1 MADNRE
7 KPTEEIEDILSKIKE
22 EYKVGNITESKNE
35 NGATEFVFRE
45 EPHGLVFEEEKP
57 KTPSLLEHEKSAPK
71 VEETVLVDSEKD
83 KKKEE
88 TPLPAGE
95 EFLVPEN
102 FSVNEKYNTPVA
114 EEDRPRIW
122 TTYLPRFTEVSETY
136 RMVNDPRPRTG
147 SSTAVNSAATRKVSP
162 SDPTAENDTTPV
174 AMAKEV
180 NVNTA
185 NPDPE
190 ENLIK
195 VAKPSARPTES
206 EPKNE
211 PKPEPTLE
219 EEREKIREIIGDER
233 MTKTEAPKAEE
244 QTAKTPEREE
254 GQTVYDFS
262 DKKGAPAVMDYGVSD
277 VYGEKISSPK
287 EDEPLSILTPDGK
300 KGKSADYTS
309 FSQRFAFKDRFVDA
323 IASLRVR
330 FIAAAV
336 LTFILL
342 LLENLGAVGVDPVK
356 LLRLSSLPG
365 ALALLD
371 LEFLACLFA
380 IGLPETIAA
389 VRALLVGRAK
399 CELFLPVAFLFNI
412 VYCLVIAAYEPVSY
426 PLFGALYGVA
436 TLTAIASSYFA
447 ANAEFMSFKLVS
459 INGKKQ
465 VVEKKMTRSLER
477 ENLALDGTID
487 EYKSKTARFFRT
499 TFVSDF
505 FRRNSKSA
513 ENSQAV
519 LLLFAVTLGVSLVT
533 GVVAYFI
540 VGGMVGALASFLL
553 VFMLSFPSFGLLSH
567 KLSYYRAEKETL
579 AEDSTVIGETSYY
592 DYAGVDVVTFDD
604 IEIFGKEDVALQR
617 VMLYG
622 DKQNFTKALRQM
634 SALFALLGGPL
645 DYIFANALEKR
656 CPPAEH
662 AYVEQDGIRGEVEG
676 VTVYAGTEEY
686 MRRYGITI
694 PADTG
699 AQDRVYDTTRVMYAA
714 EAGRVYAKFYLR
726 YSFSE
731 EYTMLLP
738 LLKEAGIVTLVYTRD
753 PNVNNEL
760 VHKLTTG
767 EDIIRVMHK
776 TVPLSEDKKIYPR
789 ISAGIV
795 TLGDK
800 TNAINMLL
808 LSKKYVK
815 FQKTLRSTAT
825 AAAAAGGAA
834 AILLSLFGVL
844 GIPTVFLA
852 LWQAAWVGVL
862 AFLTR
867 NTFPVGKQRNRKEIR
882 ETLPAVVERR
892 KD

>member
-1 MADNRE
+1 MADDRNQ
-7 KPTEEIEDILSKIKE
+7 PTEEIEDILAKIKE
-22 EYKVGNITESKNE
+22 EYKVGNITESKNQD
-35 NGATEFVFRE
+35 GATEFVFRD

-57 KTPSLLEHEKSAPK
+57 RTPSLLEHEKTAPK
-71 VEETVLVDSEKD
+71 VEEPVLVDPEKE
-83 KKKEE
+83 KRENE
-88 TPLPAGE
+88 TPLPRGE

-122 TTYLPRFTEVSETY
+122 TTYLPRFTEVSENY

-147 SSTAVNSAATRKVSP
+147 TTVTGGTVTSPARGTSP
-162 SDPTAENDTTPV
+162 SDPTAENDTVPV
-174 AMAKEV
+174 AEAKEV
-180 NVNTA
+180 NVNAST
-185 NPDPE
+185 PDPE
-190 ENLIK
+190 ENRIR
-195 VAKPSARPTES
+195 VAKPSAKPAEQ
-206 EPKNE
+206 EA
-211 PKPEPTLE
+211 KPEPTLE
-219 EEREKIREIIGDER
+219 EERERIREIVGDEH
-233 MTKTEAPKAEE
+233 MTRPE
-244 QTAKTPEREE
+244 PEREE
-254 GQTVYDFS
+254 QPSHSASMKEPHTVYDFS
-262 DKKGAPAVMDYGVSD
+262 EAGATSSVTMDYGVSD
-277 VYGEKISSPK
+277 LYGEKISSPK
-287 EDEPLSILTPDGK
+287 EDEPLSILTPEGK
-300 KGKSADYTS
+300 RGKSADYTS

-336 LTFILL
+336 LTAILL
-342 LLENLGAVGVDPVK
+342 LLENLGVVGIDPVK
-356 LLRLSSLPG
+356 ILHLSSLPG
-365 ALALLD
+365 ALAFLD
-371 LEFLACLFA
+371 LEFLVCLFA

-389 VRALLVGRAK
+389 VRSLLVGRAK
-399 CELFLPVAFLFNI
+399 CELFLPVAFLFN
-412 VYCLVIAAYEPVSY
+412 VAYCLVVAVYEPATY

-436 TLTAIASSYFA
+436 TLSAIASSYFA

-477 ENLALDGTID
+477 ENMALDGTVD

-519 LLLFAVTLGVSLVT
+519 LLLFAVALGVSLVT

-540 VGGMVGALASFLL
+540 VGGMMGALASFLL
-553 VFMLSFPSFGLLSH
+553 VFMLSFPSFGLLTH
-567 KLSYYRAEKETL
+567 KLSYYRAEKEAL
-579 AEDSTVIGETSYY
+579 GEDSTVIGETSYY
-592 DYAGVDVVTFDD
+592 DYEGVDVVTFDD

-645 DYIFANALEKR
+645 DYIFSGALEKR

-662 AYVEQDGIRGEVEG
+662 AYVEPDGIRGEVEG
-676 VTVYAGTEEY
+676 ATVYAGTEEY

-776 TVPLSEDKKIYPR
+776 AVPLSEDKKIYPR

-800 TNAINMLL
+800 ANAINMLL

-815 FQKTLRSTAT
+815 FQKTLRGTVA

-844 GIPTVFLA
+844 GVPTVFFA

-862 AFLTR
+862 AFLTCGM
-867 NTFPVGKQRNRKEIR
+867 FPVGKRRTQKEIR
-882 ETLPAVVERR
+882 ETLPATLERR

>member
-1 MADNRE
+1 MADKQE
-7 KPTEEIEDILSKIKE
+7 KPTEQIEDILQKIKE
-22 EYKVGNITESKNE
+22 EYKVGGITEHKNE
-35 NGATEFVFRE
+35 DGATEFVFRD
-45 EPHGLVFEEEKP
+45 EPHGLVFEEEKKAISP
-57 KTPSLLEHEKSAPK
+57 LAEHEKTAPK
-71 VEETVLVDSEKD
+71 VEESVLVDPEKE
-83 KKKEE
+83 KKSKE

-122 TTYLPRFTEVSETY
+122 TTYLPRFTEVSENY

-147 SSTAVNSAATRKVSP
+147 GTSVSQTTPRKPSP

-174 AMAKEV
+174 ADAKEV
-180 NVNTA
+180 NVNAPT
-185 NPDPE
+185 PDPE
-190 ENLIK
+190 ENRIRLSK
-195 VAKPSARPTES
+195 PTVNPADAKR
-206 EPKNE
+206 
-211 PKPEPTLE
+211 EPTLE
-219 EEREKIREIIGDER
+219 EEEERIRRIVGDDR
-233 MTKTEAPKAEE
+233 MTKPEEPEKEEPPVKETE
-244 QTAKTPEREE
+244 ER
-254 GQTVYDFS
+254 TVYDLP
-262 DKKGAPAVMDYGVSD
+262 DPKGVPAVFDGD
-277 VYGEKISSPK
+277 VNDIYGEKISSPK
-287 EDEPLSILTPDGK
+287 EDEPLSILTPEGK
-300 KGKSADYTS
+300 KRKNSDYTS

-336 LTFILL
+336 LTAVLL
-342 LLENLGAVGVDPVK
+342 LLENLGAVGVDPVA
-356 LLRLSSLPG
+356 LLHLSSLPG
-365 ALALLD
+365 ALAILD
-371 LEFLACLFA
+371 LEFIVCLFA
-380 IGLPETIAA
+380 LGLPETIVA
-389 VRALLVGRAK
+389 VRSLWNGRAK
-399 CELFLPVAFLFNI
+399 CDLFLPAAFLFDA
-412 VYCLVIAAYEPVSY
+412 VYCLTVVVYQPAEY

-436 TLTAIASSYFA
+436 VMSAVASSYFS

-477 ENLALDGTID
+477 ENIALDGTVD

-513 ENSQAV
+513 ENSQSV
-519 LLLFAVTLGVSLVT
+519 LLLFAVALGVSLVT
-533 GVVAYFI
+533 GVIAYFI
-540 VGGMVGALASFLL
+540 VGGMVASLASFLL
-553 VFMLSFPSFGLLSH
+553 VFMLSFPSFSLLSH
-567 KLSYYRAEKETL
+567 KLSYYRSEKESLT
-579 AEDSTVIGETSYY
+579 EDSTVIGETSYY
-592 DYAGVDVVTFDD
+592 DYAGVDVVTFEDT
-604 IEIFGKEDVALQR
+604 EIFGKDDVALQR

-622 DKQNFTKALRQM
+622 DKQNFTKALKQM
-634 SALFALLGGPL
+634 SALFSLLGGPL
-645 DYIFANALEKR
+645 DYIFANSLEKR

-662 AYVEQDGIRGEVEG
+662 AAVETDGIRGEVEG

-686 MRRYGITI
+686 MRRHGITI
-694 PADTG
+694 PSDTAG
-699 AQDRVYDTTRVMYAA
+699 AQDKVYDTTRVMYAA

-776 TVPLSEDKKIYPR
+776 KVPLSEDRKIYPR

-825 AAAAAGGAA
+825 VAAATGGAA
-834 AILLSLFGVL
+834 AVLLSLFGMAGAPSLFFAV
-844 GIPTVFLA
+844 
-852 LWQAAWVGVL
+852 WQAVWIGVL
-862 AFLTR
+862 VFLTR
-867 NTFPVGKQRNRKEIR
+867 SAFPVGKKRNQKEIR
-882 ETLPAVVERR
+882 QTLPAVIERR
-892 KD
+892 KE

>member
-7 KPTEEIEDILSKIKE
+7 KPTEEIEDILKQIKE
-22 EYKVGNITESKNE
+22 EYKVGTITESKNKE
-35 NGATEFVFRE
+35 GATEFVFRE
-45 EPHGLVFEEEKP
+45 EPHGLVFEEEK
-57 KTPSLLEHEKSAPK
+57 KTGSPLLEHEKNAPK
-71 VEETVLVDSEKD
+71 VEESVLVDPEKE
-83 KKKEE
+83 KKKNE

-122 TTYLPRFTEVSETY
+122 TTYLPRFTEVSENY

-147 SSTAVNSAATRKVSP
+147 EGTTVRQSTQKVSP

-174 AMAKEV
+174 DDAKEV
-180 NVNTA
+180 NVSGP

-190 ENLIK
+190 ANPIRLSK
-195 VAKPSARPTES
+195 PTAKPENATP
-206 EPKNE
+206 P
-211 PKPEPTLE
+211 PALTLE

-233 MTKTEAPKAEE
+233 MKKPEPPKEE
-244 QTAKTPEREE
+244 KEVPSEPDA
-254 GQTVYDFS
+254 TVYEMPDPKS
-262 DKKGAPAVMDYGVSD
+262 TPTVMDYGVSD
-277 VYGEKISSPK
+277 IYGEKVSSPK
-287 EDEPLSILTPDGK
+287 EDEPLSILSPEGKNK
-300 KGKSADYTS
+300 KGKSSDYTS

-330 FIAAAV
+330 FVASAV
-336 LTFILL
+336 LTALLL
-342 LLENLGAVGVDPVK
+342 LLENLGILGVDPVAI
-356 LLRLSSLPG
+356 LRLSSLPG
-365 ALALLD
+365 AKALLD
-371 LEFLACLFA
+371 LELIVCLFA
-380 IGLPETIAA
+380 LSLPETIAT
-389 VRALLVGRAK
+389 VRSLTVGRAK
-399 CELFLPVAFLFNI
+399 CELFLPVSLLFNLA
-412 VYCLVIAAYEPVSY
+412 YCLVVVAYDPAVY
-426 PLFGALYGVA
+426 PLFGGLYGIAVMS
-436 TLTAIASSYFA
+436 AIASSYFA

-487 EYKSKTARFFRT
+487 EYKSKTARFFNT

-513 ENSQAV
+513 ENSQSV
-519 LLLFAVTLGVSLVT
+519 LLLFAISLGVSLVT
-533 GVVAYFI
+533 GAVAYFI

-553 VFMLSFPSFGLLSH
+553 VFMLSFPSLSLLSH
-567 KLSYYRAEKETL
+567 KLSYYHSEKESL

-592 DYAGVDVVTFDD
+592 DYAGVDVVTFEDT
-604 IEIFGKEDVALQR
+604 EIFGKEDVALQR

-622 DKQNFTKALRQM
+622 DKQNFTKALKQM
-634 SALFALLGGPL
+634 SALFTLLGGPL

-662 AYVEQDGIRGEVEG
+662 AFVESDGIRGEVEG

-686 MRRYGITI
+686 MRRYGIVI
-694 PADTG
+694 PTDTTG
-699 AQDRVYDTTRVMYAA
+699 TKDKVYDTTRVMYAA

-738 LLKEAGIVTLVYTRD
+738 LLKAEGIVTLVYTRD

-776 TVPLSEDKKIYPR
+776 TVPLSEDRKVYPR

-815 FQKTLRSTAT
+815 FQKTLRGTAT
-825 AAAAAGGAA
+825 AAAAAGGVA
-834 AILLSLFGVL
+834 AILLSLFGVF
-844 GIPTVFLA
+844 GVPTLFFAV
-852 LWQAAWVGVL
+852 WQAAWIGVL
-862 AFLTR
+862 AFLIR
-867 NTFPVGKQRNRKEIR
+867 SAFPGGKRRSQKEIR
-882 ETLPAVVERR
+882 QTLPAVIDRR